1 MTEKI
6 NANNVG
12 LALSGVMGVLSV
24 VCALLLVLIP
34 GFTLNFFSNIFHGI
48 DITQIAKTSVTFG
61 EFLIGLV
68 EVLIGSYLIGWVFAK
83 MYNKLG

>member
-1 MTEKI
+1 MTEKL
-6 NANNVG
+6 NANRVG
-12 LALSGVMGVLSV
+12 FALASVMGILSI
-24 VCALLLVLIP
+24 VCTLLLVLIP

-61 EFLIGLV
+61 EFLIGLI

-83 MYNKLG
+83 IYNKLG